1 MNEQD
6 LNNLRAVF
14 AIARKELSADRDQ
27 LIGLL
32 NLEEKVLET
41 LNDDE
46 GSSKKED

>member
-6 LNNLRAVF
+6 LNNLRTVF

-32 NLEEKVLET
+32 NLEEKVLKNVSEEET
-41 LNDDE
+41 SE
-46 GSSKKED
+46 GED

>member
-6 LNNLRAVF
+6 LNNLKAVF

-32 NLEEKVLET
+32 NLEEKVLKNVSEEET
-41 LNDDE
+41 SE
-46 GSSKKED
+46 GED

>member
-32 NLEEKVLET
+32 NLEEKVLKNVSEEEAS
-41 LNDDE
+41 E
-46 GSSKKED
+46 GED

>member
-6 LNNLRAVF
+6 LNNLKAVF
-14 AIARKELSADRDQ
+14 SIARERVAFDRGQ
-27 LIGLL
+27 LIEILK
-32 NLEEKVLET
+32 LEEKVLET